1 MTNFSNSKE
10 NQPLANPAPVSQR
23 EITSVCMYCEKVLGP
38 GKTWCLKA
46 EANLDPA
53 GINLSH
59 TACPTCFT
67 TAVRLLEEE
76 LRGASTLPATACSLV
91 FKHSFI
97 RLKGAKDWR
106 TLLHGVR
113 FLSQ

>member
-76 LRGASTLPATACSLV
+76 LRGASTLPATA
-91 FKHSFI
+91 
-97 RLKGAKDWR
+97 
-106 TLLHGVR
+106 
-113 FLSQ
+113 